1 MKGERDLQDKLTQ
14 DFAGGSVVS
23 SLPTNAEV
31 QSLVPEDPTCPGA
44 VRPMHHG
51 Y

>member
-1 MKGERDLQDKLTQ
+1 MNGERDLQDKLTQ

-23 SLPTNAEV
+23 SLPINAEV
-31 QSLVPEDPTCPGA
+31 QSLDLEDPTCPEA
-44 VRPMHHG
+44 VRPMHHS